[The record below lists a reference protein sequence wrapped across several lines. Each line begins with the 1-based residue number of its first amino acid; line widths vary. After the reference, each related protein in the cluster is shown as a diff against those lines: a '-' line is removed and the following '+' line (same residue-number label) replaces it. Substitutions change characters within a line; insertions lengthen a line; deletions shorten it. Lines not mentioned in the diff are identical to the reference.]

1 MLFTTLLKVAF
12 RALRAH
18 KLRALLTTL
27 GIIIGV
33 ASVIA
38 MLALGAGTREK
49 VTAQVRSFG
58 ANLLS
63 VRAGQ
68 RGGSSGVRSGV
79 QENLKPEDAEA
90 ILAQV
95 PDVVSVTPDLDGG
108 AQAKYQNK
116 NCRTTVNGEA
126 PTYFDIRN
134 FPIEHGRAFTE
145 ADVERATRV
154 AVLGHKPATDLFAD
168 DLAAAVGETIK
179 IKGLNFVVLGVAKA
193 KDEYADDNIWI
204 PYTTAMGKV
213 LGQTHL
219 DQIYC
224 KVRDGAD
231 MAQVQ
236 SAVEEVLRKRH
247 RIQPGAEDDFTVR
260 NLQAA
265 VDSLNDVSRMF
276 TLLLS
281 GVAGISLLV
290 GGVNIMNIMLVTVT
304 ERTREIGVRKALG
317 ARDADLLGQFL
328 LEALTL
334 STAGGIVGIGLGVG
348 SVVLFNYATEQLNG
362 QSFGAPVQ
370 LAPLMLAFF
379 TSVCV
384 GVISGWY
391 PALRAARLD
400 PIVALR
406 YE

>member
-1 MLFTTLLKVAF
+1 VAL

-18 KLRALLTTL
+18 KLRTLLTSL

-38 MLALGAGTREK
+38 MLALGAATKEK
-49 VTAQVRSFG
+49 ITKQVRSFG

-68 RGGSSGVRSGV
+68 RGGSSGVRSGI
-79 QENLKPEDAEA
+79 QQNLKPEDAEA

-95 PDVVSVTPDLDGG
+95 PEIESVTPDLDGDL
-108 AQAKYQNK
+108 QAKYMNK

-134 FPIEHGRAFTE
+134 FPIEFGRSFTE
-145 ADVERATRV
+145 TDVDRAARV
-154 AVLGHKPATDLFAD
+154 AVLGRKPATDLFGETPEQ
-168 DLAAAVGETIK
+168 AVGQTVK
-179 IKGLNFVVLGVAKA
+179 LRGMNFIVVGVAKA
-193 KDEYADDNIWI
+193 KDEWGDNNIWI
-204 PYTTAMGKV
+204 PYTTAMGQV
-213 LGQTHL
+213 LGQKHL

-224 KVRDGAD
+224 KVREGVD
-231 MAQVQ
+231 MEKAQA
-236 SAVEEVLRKRH
+236 AVEAVLRKRH
-247 RIQPGAEDDFTVR
+247 KLQPGAEDDFTVR

-265 VDSLNDVSRMF
+265 VDSLNDVTRVF

-317 ARDADLLGQFL
+317 ARDGDLLGQFL

-334 STAGGIVGIGLGVG
+334 STAGGIGGITLGVG
-348 SVVLFNYATEQLNG
+348 AVLIFNVVTERVSG
-362 QSFGAPVQ
+362 ESFGAPVEMG
-370 LAPLMLAFF
+370 PLLLAFF
-379 TSVCV
+379 TSVVV

>member
-1 MLFTTLLKVAF
+1 MLRVAF

-49 VTAQVRSFG
+49 ITAQVRSFG

-63 VRAGQ
+63 VRAAQ
-68 RGGSSGVRSGV
+68 RGGSSGVRTGM
-79 QENLKPEDAEA
+79 QQNLIPEDAEA

-95 PDVVSVTPDLDGG
+95 PEVVAVTPDLDGD
-108 AQAKYQNK
+108 AQVKYMNK
-116 NCRTTVNGEA
+116 NCKTEVNGEA
-126 PTYFDIRN
+126 PTYFDIRS
-134 FPIEHGRAFTE
+134 FPIAHGRIFTD
-145 ADVERATRV
+145 ADVERASRV
-154 AVLGHKPATDLFAD
+154 AVLGNKPATDLFGAD
-168 DLAAAVGETIK
+168 LDLAVGETIK
-179 IKGLNFVVLGVAKA
+179 VKGINFTVVGVAKP
-193 KDEYADDNIWI
+193 KDEYSDDNIWI
-204 PYTTAMGKV
+204 PYTTAMHQV
-213 LGQTHL
+213 LGQDHL

-224 KVRDGAD
+224 KVRDGVD
-231 MAQVQ
+231 MAQAQ
-236 SAVEEVLRKRH
+236 ASVEAVLRKRH

-265 VDSLNDVSRMF
+265 VDSLNDVSRVF

-317 ARDADLLGQFL
+317 ARDRDLLGQFL

-334 STAGGIVGIGLGVG
+334 STLGGVVGIAVGVG
-348 SVVLFNYATEQLNG
+348 AVVLFNQITQHVNG
-362 QSFGAPVQ
+362 EAFGAPIQ
-370 LAPLMLAFF
+370 LAPLLLAFF
-379 TSVCV
+379 TSVLV
-384 GVISGWY
+384 GITSGWY
-391 PALRAARLD
+391 PALRAARLH
-400 PIVALR
+400 PIDALR